1 MGTDSAGKFGSTD
14 VCSQNTMGSVAAETA
29 RTFQIV
35 VAATRQLGIG
45 KNGALPWRLPAD
57 LAYFKELTLATRDPQ
72 KQVAIAFA
80 PVRKKQSFRAE
91 PLSLLV
97 SFCRMPW

>member
-1 MGTDSAGKFGSTD
+1 MRGSLVVPTSD
-14 VCSQNTMGSVAAETA
+14 TMATVAAETA

-57 LAYFKELTLATRDPQ
+57 LAYFKELTSATRDPQ
-72 KQVAIAFA
+72 KQVASAFA
-80 PVRKKQSFRAE
+80 PVRKKQSFRADR
-91 PLSLLV
+91 LRLLV
-97 SFCRMPW
+97 SFCRMLW